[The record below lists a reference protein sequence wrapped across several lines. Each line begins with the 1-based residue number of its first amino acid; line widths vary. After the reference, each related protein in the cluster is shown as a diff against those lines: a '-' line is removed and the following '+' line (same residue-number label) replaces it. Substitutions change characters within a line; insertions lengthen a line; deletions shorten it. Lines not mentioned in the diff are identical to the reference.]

1 MLSAIKASQHPT
13 VSFNQLIVPGFLGV
27 CVYVCLFVFVC
38 LCLSLFFIFLWSTGD
53 LLRTGQ
59 DQWWQF
65 LSCPQGKYNK
75 PAASLSSS
83 CGSVSLYCLLLSRFS
98 VCTVNFL
105 CLYALLLS
113 FCSPVAFFLTFHS
126 ISECFIYFL
135 FFLLFVLFSHGHAPY
150 SVSFK
155 WRPFCPPPPGHGYC
169 SCGRCI
175 CEEGWFGKLCQFPR
189 SCDMSDAQSK
199 ELCETSDGVMCS
211 GKGEQAVAVG
221 TDK

>member
-1 MLSAIKASQHPT
+1 MC
-13 VSFNQLIVPGFLGV
+13 V
-27 CVYVCLFVFVC
+27 CACLCVFVC
-38 LCLSLFFIFLWSTGD
+38 HHLSLFFISLWSAAD

-75 PAASLSSS
+75 LAASLSSS

-105 CLYALLLS
+105 CLLPS
-113 FCSPVAFFLTFHS
+113 FCSPVAFLLTFHS
-126 ISECFIYFL
+126 ISECLYLFIFPFHLYYFL
-135 FFLLFVLFSHGHAPY
+135 MAMLLY

-175 CEEGWFGKLCQFPR
+175 CEEGWFGKRCQFAR
-189 SCDMSDAQSK
+189 SCDMTDVQSK
-199 ELCETSDGVMCS
+199 EVCETSDGVMCS
-211 GKGEQAVAVG
+211 GKGEWDVLQYC
-221 TDK
+221 

>member
-1 MLSAIKASQHPT
+1 MCVFAS
-13 VSFNQLIVPGFLGV
+13 
-27 CVYVCLFVFVC
+27 VFVC
-38 LCLSLFFIFLWSTGD
+38 HCLSLFFISLWSAGD
-53 LLRTGQ
+53 FLRTGQ

-75 PAASLSSS
+75 PAASPSSS
-83 CGSVSLYCLLLSRFS
+83 CVSASLFCLLVSRFN
-98 VCTVNFL
+98 VCSVNFMCL
-105 CLYALLLS
+105 CALLLS
-113 FCSPVAFFLTFHS
+113 FSSPVPSLDFSL
-126 ISECFIYFL
+126 YLWMLYLFL
-135 FFLLFVLFSHGHAPY
+135 FTFLFVLFSHGHAPY

-211 GKGEQAVAVG
+211 GKGEYFFSINAALERFFL
-221 TDK
+221 